1 MPIEEYLEDANLEVE
16 GDVEILGEE
25 FTDDEGDDVQEV
37 GARVRRRGSRG
48 RFSRRRF
55 MIPSSV
61 IRRAV
66 KRASNAPVAK
76 AKPKAYGA
84 PSEGG
89 ALTPFGVGQANPAA
103 PTLTAEPQA
112 EYQPLRMICTAYD
125 TATGLDIA
133 FRIRVTEI
141 KVGARTM
148 LRAGGAVN
156 GLPLAMFSQNWT
168 GANPARFDAIR
179 PGTRFEVTFG
189 GLVATDVADC
199 ALVGRAA

>member
-1 MPIEEYLEDANLEVE
+1 MPIQEYLEDANLEVE
-16 GDVEILGEE
+16 GDCEVIGEAHI
-25 FTDDEGDDVQEV
+25 DDDGDDVQEV
-37 GARVRRRGSRG
+37 AARTRRKGSRG
-48 RFSRRRF
+48 MFSRRRF
-55 MIPSSV
+55 KIPSSI

-66 KRASNAPVAK
+66 AQVNKAPVSRARSS
-76 AKPKAYGA
+76 AYGV
-84 PSEGG
+84 PTEGG

-103 PTLTAEPQA
+103 VTLTAEPQA

-125 TATGLDIA
+125 TATGLDIS

-148 LRAGGAVN
+148 LRAGGSVN
-156 GLPLAMFSQNWT
+156 GLPLAMFAKNWT

-189 GLVATDVADC
+189 GLVGTDVADC